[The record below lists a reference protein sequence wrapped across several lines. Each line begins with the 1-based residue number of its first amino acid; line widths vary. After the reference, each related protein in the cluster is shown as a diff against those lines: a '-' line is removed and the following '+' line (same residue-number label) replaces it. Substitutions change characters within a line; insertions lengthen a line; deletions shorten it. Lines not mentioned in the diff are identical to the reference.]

1 MRFLNLDPSN
11 FAALN
16 FKIIKFYVRN
26 RARYLRPVLLNS
38 AAISGIAAISKAAF
52 GGVQNFVVRFAAHLI
67 RNLNTDFAAD
77 SLLNLINLISS
88 TTDRRLQVASVQNAH
103 SISPRIALKPRGDLR

>member
-26 RARYLRPVLLNS
+26 RARYLRPELLNF
-38 AAISGIAAISKAAF
+38 AAILGIAAISKAAF
-52 GGVQNFVVRFAAHLI
+52 GGVQNFVIRFAACLI

-103 SISPRIALKPRGDLR
+103 SISPQIALKPRDDLR

>member
-1 MRFLNLDPSN
+1 MRFLNLDPSS

-26 RARYLRPVLLNS
+26 RARYLRPELLNF
-38 AAISGIAAISKAAF
+38 AAILGITAISEATFK
-52 GGVQNFVVRFAAHLI
+52 GVQNFVIRFAARLI

-77 SLLNLINLISS
+77 GLLDLINLISS
-88 TTDRRLQVASVQNAH
+88 TTDRRLQVASIQNAYF
-103 SISPRIALKPRGDLR
+103 ILPRIALKPRGDLR

>member
-1 MRFLNLDPSN
+1 MRFLNLDPSS

-26 RARYLRPVLLNS
+26 RARYLRPELLNF
-38 AAISGIAAISKAAF
+38 AAILGIAAISKAAF
-52 GGVQNFVVRFAAHLI
+52 GGVQNFVIRFAACLI
-67 RNLNTDFAAD
+67 RNLNTDFAVD

-103 SISPRIALKPRGDLR
+103 SISPQIALKPRDDLR

>member
-1 MRFLNLDPSN
+1 MRFLNLDPSS

-26 RARYLRPVLLNS
+26 RSRYLRPELLNF
-38 AAISGIAAISKAAF
+38 AAILGIAAISKAAF
-52 GGVQNFVVRFAAHLI
+52 GGVQNFVIRFAACLI

-103 SISPRIALKPRGDLR
+103 SISPQIALKPRDDLR

>member
-26 RARYLRPVLLNS
+26 RVRHLRPVLLNS
-38 AAISGIAAISKAAF
+38 AAILGIAAILKAAF
-52 GGVQNFVVRFAAHLI
+52 GGVQNFVIRFAARLI

-77 SLLNLINLISS
+77 SLLNLINLIPS
-88 TTDRRLQVASVQNAH
+88 TADRRLQVASVQSAH
-103 SISPRIALKPRGDLR
+103 SISPQIALKPRGYLR

>member
-1 MRFLNLDPSN
+1 MKFLNLDPSN

-26 RARYLRPVLLNS
+26 RVRHLRPALLNS
-38 AAISGIAAISKAAF
+38 VAILGIAAILEATF
-52 GGVQNFVVRFAAHLI
+52 GGAQNFVVRFAARLI

-88 TTDRRLQVASVQNAH
+88 TADRRLQVASVQNAH
-103 SISPRIALKPRGDLR
+103 SILPQIALKPRGDLR

>member
-26 RARYLRPVLLNS
+26 RARHLRPELLNF
-38 AAISGIAAISKAAF
+38 AAILSITAISEATF
-52 GGVQNFVVRFAAHLI
+52 GGAQNFVIRFAARLI

-77 SLLNLINLISS
+77 CLLNLIPS
-88 TTDRRLQVASVQNAH
+88 TVDRRLQVASVQNAYF
-103 SISPRIALKPRGDLR
+103 ILPRIALKPRGDLR

>member
-26 RARYLRPVLLNS
+26 RARHLRPVLLNS
-38 AAISGIAAISKAAF
+38 AAILSIAAISEVTF
-52 GGVQNFVVRFAAHLI
+52 EGVQNFVIRFAARLI
-67 RNLNTDFAAD
+67 RNLNTDFSAD
-77 SLLNLINLISS
+77 SLLNLINLIPSI
-88 TTDRRLQVASVQNAH
+88 TDRRLQVASVQNAH
-103 SISPRIALKPRGDLR
+103 FISPRIALKLRGDLR

>member
-1 MRFLNLDPSN
+1 MRFLNLDPSS

-26 RARYLRPVLLNS
+26 RARYLRPELLNF
-38 AAISGIAAISKAAF
+38 AAILGIAAISKAAF
-52 GGVQNFVVRFAAHLI
+52 GGVQNFVIRFAARLI
-67 RNLNTDFAAD
+67 RNLNADFAAD
-77 SLLNLINLISS
+77 DLLNLINLISS

-103 SISPRIALKPRGDLR
+103 SILPQIALKREGDLR

>member
-11 FAALN
+11 FAVLN

-38 AAISGIAAISKAAF
+38 AAILGIAAILKAAF
-52 GGVQNFVVRFAAHLI
+52 RGAQNFIIRFAARLI

-103 SISPRIALKPRGDLR
+103 SISPQIALKPRGDLR

>member
-26 RARYLRPVLLNS
+26 RARYLRPVLLNL
-38 AAISGIAAISKAAF
+38 AAILGIAAILKAAF
-52 GGVQNFVVRFAAHLI
+52 GGAQNFVIRFAARLI

-77 SLLNLINLISS
+77 GLLNLINLIPS

-103 SISPRIALKPRGDLR
+103 FISPRIALKPRGDLR

>member
-38 AAISGIAAISKAAF
+38 AAILGLAAISEATFRGA
-52 GGVQNFVVRFAAHLI
+52 QNFIIRFAARLI

-77 SLLNLINLISS
+77 SLLDLINLIPS

-103 SISPRIALKPRGDLR
+103 SISPQIALRPRGDLR